1 VEIDWLLAGAL
12 ALASLALLVVAKW
25 RTERDAWSDWD
36 VVRGD
41 VRAAMLEWLRV
52 HTSVHLRALSRALRL
67 ARYEHEQPDGRP
79 GEVRRALN
87 EADDVAGRHVY
98 FGLER
103 LRRWRRVARTLATLR
118 PLPPLPASA
127 VHTLPLRRLA
137 LAQRLGAALLAD
149 GGRFLFGLR
158 VQGLALRMVGWA
170 FDAARRR
177 AARDARLARAL
188 GEMETGRD
196 DLAALDGQALTIFE
210 CLLASLPSED
220 ASTRDGSAS
229 PGSQVR

>member
-1 VEIDWLLAGAL
+1 VEIDWLVAGAL
-12 ALASLALLVVAKW
+12 ALVSLALLVVAK
-25 RTERDAWSDWD
+25 RHTERDAWADWD

-67 ARYEHEQPDGRP
+67 ARHEHEQSDGRP

-87 EADDVAGRHVY
+87 EADDVAARHVY

-118 PLPPLPASA
+118 PLPPLPAKA
-127 VHTLPLRRLA
+127 VKAPPLRRMA
-137 LAQRLGAALLAD
+137 HWQRFVAAPLSD
-149 GGRFLFGLR
+149 DGRFLFGLR
-158 VQGLALRMVGWA
+158 VQGLALHVVGWS

-177 AARDARLARAL
+177 AARDDRLARAL

-196 DLAALDGQALTIFE
+196 DLAALDAQALTIFE
-210 CLLASLPSED
+210 CLLASLPSEEGE
-220 ASTRDGSAS
+220 SW
-229 PGSQVR
+229 P